1 MGLTQAALADRQRQR
16 LGMAAAVLAAL
27 ATMVALATGDATART
42 ESRSSRD
49 LSGGYRHATAETQPC
64 TGAFEQRRA

>member
-1 MGLTQAALADRQRQR
+1 MDLTEAALADRQRQR

-42 ESRSSRD
+42 ESRSSQN
-49 LSGGYRHATAETQPC
+49 LSGGYGHAVAEAEP
-64 TGAFEQRRA
+64 GARTFEQRRA